1 MARRT
6 TIMQI
11 TDTHIMPFGQHWHS
25 AETDTSGRLRK
36 VAEYISSKNP
46 DAVIM
51 TGDAIDT
58 RSQDAYDNLKS
69 ILVNVTVPMYFIPGN
84 HDDRDEMRSAF
95 LDKGYMP
102 SEGPINYLVDDFDLR
117 LVGLDTNIKNKNG
130 GELTESSLDWLSDA
144 LQSNVTKPTIV
155 FMHHFPFEVGQ
166 PIFDTI
172 LCNTTSRFHDIIK
185 SAPNVVSLMAGHFHE
200 HLSTMFADKPFFIG
214 KSVAPS
220 HEFSEDGRLIEG
232 LKLDAPAVNVHT
244 YDHETGHFFS
254 HVHLVHDSVTDNYCF
269 NG

>member
-102 SEGPINYLVDDFDLR
+102 SEGPINYLV
-117 LVGLDTNIKNKNG
+117 
-130 GELTESSLDWLSDA
+130 
-144 LQSNVTKPTIV
+144 
-155 FMHHFPFEVGQ
+155 
-166 PIFDTI
+166 
-172 LCNTTSRFHDIIK
+172 TT
-185 SAPNVVSLMAGHFHE
+185 
-200 HLSTMFADKPFFIG
+200 
-214 KSVAPS
+214 
-220 HEFSEDGRLIEG
+220 LIC
-232 LKLDAPAVNVHT
+232 D
-244 YDHETGHFFS
+244 
-254 HVHLVHDSVTDNYCF
+254 
-269 NG
+269 